1 MKTTIRLSHFKNL
14 ARPMKSWKYWAFI
27 GLFVSKTL
35 LFAQF
40 QYPSIKQSQTW
51 ADSIISRMSFEK
63 MIAQKLMVPVWT
75 RDPQINLES
84 LEAVEKYQVGGLI
97 FFQGT
102 AQTHNMAL
110 NFYQQ
115 QSEVP
120 LLIGMD
126 AEWGPAMR
134 LDHIPK
140 YPYPLSIGAT
150 QNEEYA
156 YEIGRSQ
163 GRMLRSLGVH
173 INFAPVVDLNSN
185 PNNPIIGFR
194 SFGEDPLSVG
204 PLATAFHKGLEASG
218 VWACAKHF
226 PGHGNTIADSHK
238 ELPLVSHDKKSLK
251 KELAPF
257 EDLIEAEV
265 KSIMV
270 AHLKIPFLDDRENMP
285 SSLSR
290 AVVYDLLRKKM
301 EFKGLIIT
309 DAMNMK
315 GVSAHF
321 ASDDAVLKAIQAGN
335 DILCFIDN
343 VPEVM
348 SKCRI
353 WLDSSWVDSI
363 EIAESVRRI
372 LIAKHQLGL
381 THNLDVTNIQTELKT
396 EYRRFIRQTS
406 PVPATPYLNFDEQF
420 EAEIEA
426 ASPHICLISENKTH
440 SLPWRPHQQGI
451 LNVVIFGES
460 MPEIL
465 YQRLIH
471 YQQIRIV
478 WAQNFNNADTLLS
491 HLDSL
496 GGRNFFFNSAQRM
509 WGSQSRLLPPLLKS
523 ILDKYALAQP
533 AVFIHTGN
541 VYALQELRTTVPVIL
556 GMETGE
562 SYLIA
567 AIDGLFGHRSIHGKL
582 PVAIDSFWTTEK
594 AQITKAFH
602 TPLLWADSEFLGF
615 DCDEESSLNG
625 IMDSMIING
634 ATQTAQLLV
643 LKNGQIVYNLS
654 RGKLPDA
661 NTPVGIHSVYDVASI
676 TKIAATTLAVMHLYE
691 KEELNI
697 EKPIKTYWPEASDY
711 AWGDV
716 KLQDFLLHR
725 SGLPPYLPLYREL
738 QDQMVSI
745 RTDSALTPSNNDIL
759 WGDDYYLPGS
769 FKDTV
774 WSWIVKTSPKKKKRK
789 HDPQPYIYSD
799 LNAIILG
806 KFIEYRSHTTLE
818 KICDSLFYRP
828 MGLHRTGFAPRSKKL
843 ELWTLPTQ
851 IDTITNRGLIWGQTH
866 DPSATFLGGS
876 AGNAG
881 LFTSAHDLS
890 RLMLMLTQGG
900 IIDGVRYFDKSTI
913 DKFTSTV
920 NYANNHRGLGFDKP
934 NGYPDRLKNTELKGS
949 NLFDAAPEGIF
960 GHAGFTGT
968 WAWGDANNQ
977 LVFIFLSN
985 RTFPSDTQNKLAKDG
1000 YRGKLMEIVY
1010 RSLKADN

>member
-1 MKTTIRLSHFKNL
+1 MKITNRPIYFKNL
-14 ARPMKSWKYWAFI
+14 IPQIKSLRSWAFI
-27 GLFVSKTL
+27 GLFFSKTI

-40 QYPSIKQSQTW
+40 QYPNLTQSQSW
-51 ADSIISRMSFEK
+51 ADSIISGMNFEK
-63 MIAQKLMVPVWT
+63 LIAQKLMVPVWT
-75 RDPQINLES
+75 RDPQINAES
-84 LEAVEKYQVGGLI
+84 LEAVEKYHVGGLI

-110 NFYQQ
+110 NYYQQ
-115 QSEVP
+115 QSEIP

-204 PLATAFHKGLEASG
+204 PLATAFHKGLESSG

-257 EDLIEAEV
+257 EGLIKAGV

-290 AVVYDLLRKKM
+290 SVVHDLLRTKM
-301 EFKGLIIT
+301 AFKGLIIT

-315 GVSAHF
+315 GVSAHY

-335 DILCFIDN
+335 DVLCFVDN
-343 VPEVM
+343 VPEVIG
-348 SKCRI
+348 KCRI
-353 WLDSSWVDSI
+353 WLDSSWVDSV

-381 THNLDVTNIQTELKT
+381 AHNLDIAHIQNELKT

-406 PVPATPYLNFDEQF
+406 PVPTEPYFKFEDKF

-426 ASPHICLISENKTH
+426 ASPHICLVSENKTH
-440 SLPWRPHQQGI
+440 SLPWRPHQRDL

-478 WAQNFNNADTLLS
+478 WAHNFRNPDSLLR

-523 ILDKYALAQP
+523 VLDGYNLHRP
-533 AVFIHTGN
+533 AVLVHTGN

-567 AIDGLFGHRSIHGKL
+567 AIDGLFGHRSINGKL
-582 PVAIDSFWTTEK
+582 PVTIDNFWTAEK
-594 AQITKAFH
+594 VQTTKAFH
-602 TPLLWADSEFLGF
+602 THLLWGDAEALGF
-615 DCDEESSLNG
+615 DCDEESSLKG

-643 LKNGQIVYNLS
+643 LKNGQIVYNIS
-654 RGKLPDA
+654 RGTLPDA
-661 NTPVGIHSVYDVASI
+661 KTPVSLHSVYDVASI
-676 TKIAATTLAVMHLYE
+676 TKIAATTLALMHLYE
-691 KEELNI
+691 KEGLKL
-697 EKPIKTYWPEASDY
+697 EKPIKTYWPEASQY
-711 AWGDV
+711 PWGNV
-716 KLQDFLLHR
+716 KLQDFLIHR
-725 SGLPPYLPLYREL
+725 SGLPPYLPLYKEL
-738 QDQMVSI
+738 KSQMISI
-745 RTDSALTPSNNDIL
+745 RTDSALIPNKDDIL
-759 WGDDYYLPGS
+759 WGENYYLPGTI
-769 FKDTV
+769 KDTV
-774 WSWIVKTSPKKKKRK
+774 WAWIVKTSPKKKKRK

-806 KFIEYRSHTTLE
+806 KFIELRSHSTLE
-818 KICDSLFYRP
+818 KFCDSLFYRP
-828 MGLHRTGFAPRSKKL
+828 MGLHRTGFAPHTKKL
-843 ELWTLPTQ
+843 DLWTLPTQ
-851 IDTITNRGLIWGQTH
+851 IDTVSNRGLIWAKTH

-881 LFTSAHDLS
+881 LFSSAYDLS

-900 IIDGVRYFDKSTI
+900 TIDGVKYFDRSTI

-920 NYANNHRGLGFDKP
+920 NFDNNHRGLGFDKP
-934 NGYPDRLKNTELKGS
+934 NGYPNRLRNIELKGS
-949 NLFDAAPEGIF
+949 NLFDAAPESIF
-960 GHAGFTGT
+960 GHSGFTGT
-968 WAWGDANNQ
+968 WAWGDAANQ

-985 RTFPSDTQNKLAKDG
+985 RTFPSDTENRLAKKG
-1000 YRGKLMEIVY
+1000 FRGKLMEIVY

>member
-1 MKTTIRLSHFKNL
+1 MKITNKRNPFGNFIRLISSLQF
-14 ARPMKSWKYWAFI
+14 WGFI
-27 GLFVSKTL
+27 GLLFSKNIL
-35 LFAQF
+35 VAQHE
-40 QYPSIKQSQTW
+40 YPNVKQSQTW
-51 ADSIISRMSFEK
+51 ADSVLRSLSFEQL
-63 MIAQKLMVPVWT
+63 IAQKLMVPVWT
-75 RDPQINLES
+75 RDAQINSES

-115 QSEVP
+115 QSEIP

-194 SFGEDPLSVG
+194 SFGENPSSVS
-204 PLATAFHKGLEASG
+204 PLATAFHKGLESSG

-251 KELAPF
+251 KELTPF
-257 EDLIEAEV
+257 EALIEAGV

-290 AVVYDLLRKKM
+290 SVVYDLLRKKM
-301 EFKGLIIT
+301 GFNGLIIT

-335 DILCFIDN
+335 DVLCFVDN

-353 WLDSSWVDSI
+353 WLDSSWVDSV

-381 THNLDVTNIQTELKT
+381 TQNLDVKNIQTELKT

-406 PVPATPYLNFDEQF
+406 PVPATPYFEFDAQF

-426 ASPHICLISENKTH
+426 ASPHICLISANKTH
-440 SLPWRPHQQGI
+440 YLPWRPHQRDI
-451 LNVVIFGES
+451 LNVVIFGEG

-465 YQRLIH
+465 YQRLTH
-471 YQQIRIV
+471 YQQSRIV
-478 WAQNFNNADTLLS
+478 WAQNFSNPDILLRY
-491 HLDSL
+491 LDSI
-496 GGRNFFFNSAQRM
+496 GGRNLFFNSAQRM
-509 WGSQSRLLPPLLKS
+509 WGSQSRLLPPLLNS
-523 ILDKYALAQP
+523 VLGKYTNNRD
-533 AVFIHTGN
+533 AVFVHTGN
-541 VYALQELRTTVPVIL
+541 VYALQGLRTTVPIVL

-567 AIDGLFGHRSIHGKL
+567 SIDALFGHRSISGNL
-582 PVAIDSFWTTEK
+582 PVDIDGFWTSE
-594 AQITKAFH
+594 QIHKTKAFH
-602 TPLLWADSEFLGF
+602 SPLLWADSEILGF
-615 DCDEESSLNG
+615 DCDEESSLIG

-634 ATQTAQLLV
+634 TTQTAQLLV

-654 RGKLPDA
+654 RGTLPDGK
-661 NTPVGIHSVYDVASI
+661 TPVGIHSIYDVASI
-676 TKIAATTLAVMHLYE
+676 TKVAATTLAIMHLYE
-691 KEELNI
+691 TEGLNL
-697 EKPIKTYWPEASDY
+697 EKPIKTYWPSASKY

-716 KLQDFLLHR
+716 KLQYFLTHR

-738 QDQMVSI
+738 QSQIVSM
-745 RTDSALTPSNNDIL
+745 RTDSAVPPSADAIL
-759 WGDDYYLPGS
+759 WGTDYYFS
-769 FKDTV
+769 RSVTDTV
-774 WSWIVKTSPKKKKRK
+774 WSWIGKTSPQKKKRK
-789 HDPQPYIYSD
+789 HKPQPYIYSD

-806 KFIEYRSHTTLE
+806 KFVEYRSNTTLD
-818 KICDSLFYRP
+818 KFCDSLFYGP
-828 MGLHRTGFAPRSKKL
+828 MGLHRTGFSPKSKKL

-851 IDTITNRGLIWGQTH
+851 IDTVTNRGLIWAETH
-866 DPSATFLGGS
+866 DPTSTFLGGI

-881 LFTSAHDLS
+881 IFSSAHDLS
-890 RLMLMLTQGG
+890 RIMLMLTRGG
-900 IIDGVRYFDKSTI
+900 VLDGKRYFENTTI
-913 DKFTSTV
+913 TKFTSTV
-920 NYANNHRGLGFDKP
+920 NYDDNHRGLGFDKP
-934 NGYPDRLKNTELKGS
+934 NGYPDRLKNSELKGS
-949 NLFDAAPEGIF
+949 NLFDAAPESLF

-968 WAWGDANNQ
+968 WAWGDADNQ

-985 RTFPSDTQNKLAKDG
+985 RTFPSDTQNKLAKEG

-1010 RSLKADN
+1010 RSLKADD